1 MDATKVDKYTIQVT
15 KEVVQTTVQKYEY
28 NYLLAQKKAIE
39 EDLAKYTAARQ
50 AEISEVNA
58 LIAECERLGIKQKE
72 EIKDVLEG
80 E

>member
-1 MDATKVDKYTIQVT
+1 MDATKVDEYTIQVT